1 MGRQKWTDERF
12 GQRIRAEREAEMSQ
26 ADVARK
32 LSAAGVRPMYP
43 TTVSKIETAERSVRI
58 NEAVGLAD
66 LFGMSLDNLLGRP
79 DDSTVAFA
87 LTTLCRYAG
96 DAQRQIKRAQET
108 AADIGDQPGVGGR
121 ELRSRRRRRPR
132 QVAEDMGAALQAA
145 QSTVS
150 NPCRTCQRRD
160 CGSCGPMRRKR
171 RAGVEDL
178 WTQSVRLADDT
189 TRTVPTARA
198 GRGMRWRAR
207 YVDAEGRERTKA
219 FRRKI
224 DAAQWLDGITAQF
237 ATGTYVKPEA
247 GQVTVAAAYASWSA
261 SQGHIS
267 PKTAA
272 TRRSAWT
279 SRRRTAVGWRGSHRC
294 EDRGGP
300 GMGVQHGRR

>member
-1 MGRQKWTDERF
+1 
-12 GQRIRAEREAEMSQ
+12 
-26 ADVARK
+26 
-32 LSAAGVRPMYP
+32 
-43 TTVSKIETAERSVRI
+43 
-58 NEAVGLAD
+58 
-66 LFGMSLDNLLGRP
+66 
-79 DDSTVAFA
+79 
-87 LTTLCRYAG
+87 
-96 DAQRQIKRAQET
+96 
-108 AADIGDQPGVGGR
+108 
-121 ELRSRRRRRPR
+121 
-132 QVAEDMGAALQAA
+132 
-145 QSTVS
+145 
-150 NPCRTCQRRD
+150 
-160 CGSCGPMRRKR
+160 MRRKR

-247 GQVTVAAAYASWSA
+247 GQVTVAAVYASWSA

-272 TRRSAWT
+272 THRSAWT
-279 SRRRTAVGWRGSHRC
+279 SRVEPPWGGVAVIDVKTAAVRAWVSSMVADEVGAPNRERIRAAATRCSARRSRTHAWPAIHATGGSCPSVGMLTAAI
-294 EDRGGP
+294 
-300 GMGVQHGRR
+300 